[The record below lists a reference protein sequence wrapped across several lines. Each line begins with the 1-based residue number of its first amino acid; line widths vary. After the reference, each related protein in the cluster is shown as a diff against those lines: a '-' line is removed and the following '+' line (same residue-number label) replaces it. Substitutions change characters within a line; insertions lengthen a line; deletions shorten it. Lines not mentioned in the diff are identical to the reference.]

1 MSLVSIFK
9 TPVNVAIDAVAARLT
24 KTAGGDSWNAG
35 AISRAFLPA
44 LANNHGCRWKAI
56 ETDKYRMC
64 GLSSNTDTD
73 QSQTDIEFAFYAR
86 QDATLVISE
95 SGVVSEPAA
104 PVNYAANELLEIIL
118 EDLGDTRVFSDDFN
132 DGEIDGEKWNIET
145 PASATVITES
155 NGKLLLTLPTA
166 ATGYNSLAGDAVDLT
181 GKSVSLDVDEFPYQ
195 SGYNDC
201 GLYLWID
208 ANNHCIFFVSGGTGY
223 FRILNGGVQTQVNF
237 GFDTAQVK
245 KMRIRHNSTDGK
257 FYFDTY
263 TNSQGWRAHGSQT
276 PSFSVSALIPKI
288 YAGEWNAYNPSGRF
302 VVDNVKIED
311 FNGSGFVVRYYRTP
325 EGGARQLFMTST
337 KDDSFIRSIL
347 PLRVDCSIYQETG
360 VIDSIEII
368 GANWQDESA
377 RSRFV
382 TSRPQT
388 SFGIF
393 ASDLIKGSGSG
404 GGNPSPT
411 TGQIFPRGLN

>member
-9 TPVNVAIDAVAARLT
+9 SPVNVSIDAVAARLT

-64 GLSSNTDTD
+64 GLSGNEDSN
-73 QSQTDIEFAFYAR
+73 QSQTDVEFAFYAR

-132 DGEIDGEKWNIET
+132 DGEIDGEKWIIQT
-145 PASATVITES
+145 PASNTVITES
-155 NGKLLLTLPTA
+155 GGKLRFTLPTA
-166 ATGYNSLAGDAVDLT
+166 ATGYNELQSDPLDFT
-181 GKSVSLDVDEFPYQ
+181 GKSFVIDVSEFPYQ
-195 SGYNDC
+195 SRYNDS
-201 GLYLWID
+201 GIKIQLD
-208 ANNHCIFFVSGGTGY
+208 MNNHALLFTSGGTGY
-223 FRILNGGVQTQVNF
+223 FRIVNAGAQTQANF
-237 GFDTAQVK
+237 GFDTNQVS

-263 TNSQGWRAHGSQT
+263 TNAAGWRLHGSYLPT
-276 PSFSVSALIPKI
+276 FAVSAVQAII
-288 YAGEWNAYNPSGRF
+288 WAGEWNAYNPAGVF
-302 VVDNVKIED
+302 AVDNAKIEG
-311 FNGSGFVVRYYRTP
+311 FSGSGFVVRYYRTP
-325 EGGARQLFMTST
+325 EGGARQLFMTSA